1 MVMEHKRRQYYCLV
15 LCDNPHITS
24 VFSLPTLPLDR
35 RQPGKIYDDLDDTLT
50 YAQQDLRHY
59 VEGSLALSKL
69 PPISAYDNP
78 PELPLGEIPR
88 TTYLPCTVGYRRN
101 MMIYPQRFF
110 WLIGHMHRF
119 GDLETMT
126 TAEFLE
132 EVVHA
137 EAYTQR
143 LIDDTGLV
151 PSLPHPYIHPEI
163 I

>member
-1 MVMEHKRRQYYCLV
+1 
-15 LCDNPHITS
+15 
-24 VFSLPTLPLDR
+24 
-35 RQPGKIYDDLDDTLT
+35 
-50 YAQQDLRHY
+50 
-59 VEGSLALSKL
+59 
-69 PPISAYDNP
+69 
-78 PELPLGEIPR
+78 
-88 TTYLPCTVGYRRN
+88 
-101 MMIYPQRFF
+101 
-110 WLIGHMHRF
+110 MHRF

-137 EAYTQR
+137 KAYTQR